1 MPGWGIIGRPGII
14 IGGAPGGP
22 LRIIMGPGAPGVPG
36 IIVGLGI
43 PITCWGII
51 GRPGM
56 KPGLG
61 GIIIMGMIVAGP
73 GSRCTCVAIPI
84 PGIKG

>member
-14 IGGAPGGP
+14 I
-22 LRIIMGPGAPGVPG
+22 
-36 IIVGLGI
+36 GI